1 MIYNLNLLNNHNKI
15 EINEKVIIDD
25 KIDKRIHDLVNA
37 KVLGNIYLDSLG
49 NTILKCIF
57 TGTMYI
63 SDSITLED
71 IPYDFKIDIEENIED
86 LEEIYV
92 NSYFLDKN
100 TLDLKEILWQNIVL
114 EVPIRA
120 SKTAEVE
127 IKKGEGWEM
136 KDEFSK
142 KEQSGLE
149 CFKALLD
156 KGKE

>member
-63 SDSITLED
+63 CDSITLED

-114 EVPIRA
+114 EVPISYTLVKDA
-120 SKTAEVE
+120 N
-127 IKKGEGWEM
+127 IKGNGWELLKGE
-136 KDEFSK
+136 K
-142 KEQSGLE
+142 K
-149 CFKALLD
+149 LD
-156 KGKE
+156 KDPRLEKLEDLLKGDD